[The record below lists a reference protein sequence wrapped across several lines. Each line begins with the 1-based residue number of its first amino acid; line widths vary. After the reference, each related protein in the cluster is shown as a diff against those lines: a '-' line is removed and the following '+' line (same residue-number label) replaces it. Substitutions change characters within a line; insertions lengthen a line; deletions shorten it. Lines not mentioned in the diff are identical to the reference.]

1 MKKHQQRTSAAPR
14 RQLINIKFPKTKNSN
29 ANDNIRMNRI
39 GEGILGGWNG
49 AVMTKG
55 IENVA
60 GKKTKKRMMGE
71 RR

>member
-1 MKKHQQRTSAAPR
+1 
-14 RQLINIKFPKTKNSN
+14 
-29 ANDNIRMNRI
+29 MNRI
-39 GEGILGGWNG
+39 GEGILGGWNA